1 MNTSLRLV
9 SERFARVRDQA
20 TRMFDRD
27 LDFRDLCDEYE
38 ACAETL
44 ARLAMR
50 GPAWEAMRREYAA
63 LLLRVEREL
72 LRHME
77 EHPEH
82 DEFKGAWR
90 RTGGLE

>member
-1 MNTSLRLV
+1 MLPPAMNTSLGLV
-9 SERFARVRDQA
+9 NARFERVRDRA
-20 TRMFDRD
+20 TRLFDRD
-27 LDFRDLCDEYE
+27 LEFRDLCDEYE

-44 ARLAMR
+44 ARLSTR

-77 EHPEH
+77 EHPER
-82 DEFKGAWR
+82 DEIKGGVA
-90 RTGGLE
+90 